1 MSSFGPDS
9 VPLWH
14 PDMNPGMAGYDGTV
28 VVETPAERLCF
39 SGASA
44 ALVLAVARRADGT
57 RAMPQLA
64 LEAACS
70 EAAVRSH
77 LAFLREA
84 GVVLDLRDYRSG
96 WPTEQALEKLRAA
109 ARFHNLRVA
118 ANPVLQQLFSGQA
131 SREVFLGF
139 AIEFYFYVR
148 AATTYMAQGIARFDH
163 DAATMAPYWR
173 HFAEEAKHH
182 ELFEEGLSATGVA
195 AARLRPICAIATTT
209 ALINFLFERASRT
222 LVEYGSLFA
231 VMQPPDN
238 AAPGAR
244 VETYERLRRC
254 YPFAQKIVD
263 ALERHDAIDL
273 GAGHRSWALEQHL
286 RRSPRVSADDMGR
299 AYVTM
304 RDAAC
309 FFIMFFD
316 GIRDSYQIGTL
327 AQWKQLANV
336 AVDAALP

>member
-1 MSSFGPDS
+1 
-9 VPLWH
+9 
-14 PDMNPGMAGYDGTV
+14 MASLATACA
-28 VVETPAERLCF
+28 EERLP
-39 SGASA
+39 STTIAPLPGNVLEKDRQVLS
-44 ALVLAVARRADGT
+44 ALV
-57 RAMPQLA
+57 
-64 LEAACS
+64 E
-70 EAAVRSH
+70 
-77 LAFLREA
+77 LR
-84 GVVLDLRDYRSG
+84 
-96 WPTEQALEKLRAA
+96 P
-109 ARFHNLRVA
+109 
-118 ANPVLQQLFSGQA
+118 
-131 SREVFLGF
+131 
-139 AIEFYFYVR
+139 EFR
-148 AATTYMAQGIARFDH
+148 I
-163 DAATMAPYWR
+163 PP
-173 HFAEEAKHH
+173 H